1 MDLKIFLGL
10 LAILVGTIGYIPY
23 FRNIFSGKTK
33 PHVFSWLVW
42 GILTTIAF
50 AGQVAGKGGA
60 GTWVTGF
67 TALACFTIVA
77 LSLVKG
83 SRDFPL
89 VDWICLLGCAVSLGF
104 WAITDNPLTAIVL
117 VTIIDL
123 VGFLPTFRKSYTK
136 PNSETAFTYLMGS
149 AKFFISLL
157 ALHEYSATTVLYP
170 ASLVITNGLFVIM
183 IVIRRRQLKAK
194 SA

>member
-10 LAILVGTIGYIPY
+10 VAVVVGVVGYIPY

-33 PHVFSWLVW
+33 PHAFSWLVW

-67 TALACFTIVA
+67 TALACFTIVG

-83 SRDFPL
+83 SRYFPL
-89 VDWICLLGCAVSLGF
+89 VDWICLIGCAVALGF
-104 WAITDNPLTAIVL
+104 WAITDNPLTAI
-117 VTIIDL
+117 
-123 VGFLPTFRKSYTK
+123 
-136 PNSETAFTYLMGS
+136 
-149 AKFFISLL
+149 
-157 ALHEYSATTVLYP
+157 AL
-170 ASLVITNGLFVIM
+170 
-183 IVIRRRQLKAK
+183 
-194 SA
+194 